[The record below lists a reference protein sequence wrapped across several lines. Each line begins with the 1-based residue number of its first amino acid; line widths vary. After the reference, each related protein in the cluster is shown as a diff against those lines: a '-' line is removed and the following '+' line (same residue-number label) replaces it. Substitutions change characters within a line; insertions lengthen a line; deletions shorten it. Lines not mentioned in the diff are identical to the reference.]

1 MSLYTLIHETA
12 TCIHNN
18 TQKQQGTDK
27 VNESTGKFLKNVMV
41 ALDLRPIENRIAI
54 EDMQKVNSAYTREA
68 ELEKFIKSS
77 EILYANKKSL
87 SLLRSTALHYTVELQ
102 KEGFLGSISYNGRK
116 VNIKGVPFD
125 EAFRIKEHTAGDN
138 EARAEMESKAD
149 NFKFQL
155 DIDDDPEWNYYTNM
169 VQEANQETR
178 DNMNLGENIKAARK
192 MAGMTQKELAE
203 RLQVYQK
210 DISCWGWVP

>member
-1 MSLYTLIHETA
+1 MTLYTLIHKTA
-12 TCIHNN
+12 TRIHNN

-102 KEGFLGSISYNGRK
+102 KEGFLGSISYKGQK
-116 VNIKGVPFD
+116 VNIEGVPF
-125 EAFRIKEHTAGDN
+125 RVV
-138 EARAEMESKAD
+138 S
-149 NFKFQL
+149 
-155 DIDDDPEWNYYTNM
+155 
-169 VQEANQETR
+169 
-178 DNMNLGENIKAARK
+178 
-192 MAGMTQKELAE
+192 
-203 RLQVYQK
+203 
-210 DISCWGWVP
+210 